1 MEIMS
6 PILSQLFS
14 KQLYFIADSK
24 TGQIFGIFSYFHTRD
39 RGKQE
44 IWAKSP
50 SAKKFSSNVQIWVV
64 FHILWL
70 WEHRKSIFEQNSQVP
85 RNSAVFFYVLGTANI
100 GKTVHHIWAKF
111 SSTKEFCKKTFS
123 YNLETFCDQ
132 SSFPYTLKNDQCI
145 SISNSTSTSV
155 ISW

>member
-24 TGQIFGIFSYFHTRD
+24 TGKIFGIFSYFHTRD

-70 WEHRKSIFEQNSQVP
+70 WGHRKSIFEQNSQVP
-85 RNSAVFFYVLGTANI
+85 RNSTVFFLCPWHCKHWEN
-100 GKTVHHIWAKF
+100 
-111 SSTKEFCKKTFS
+111 SSSYLSKILQYQGILQKKFS
-123 YNLETFCDQ
+123 YNLQTFCDQ

-145 SISNSTSTSV
+145 SISNSTRTSV